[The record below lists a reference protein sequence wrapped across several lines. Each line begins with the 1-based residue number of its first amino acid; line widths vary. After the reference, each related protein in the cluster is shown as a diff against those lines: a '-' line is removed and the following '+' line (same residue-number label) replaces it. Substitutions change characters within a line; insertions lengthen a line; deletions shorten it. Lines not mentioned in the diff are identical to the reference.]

1 MKSFHHSIVLL
12 CSCLITLTVATAQ
25 QTNLPQLGKNPV
37 SEVVK
42 AMTIDEKV
50 SLLVGGGMFVPGM
63 QMPGAASQPSEA
75 QKRVTGAA
83 GTTAAIP
90 RLGIPAIVVCDGPA
104 GIHAFNA
111 GKSRVYYATAWPTG
125 TLLASSWDTSLVK
138 KVGLALGGEAKEYGI
153 DILLG
158 PGMNIH
164 RNPLGARNFEYYSED
179 PLLTGF
185 MASAMVDGIQRNG
198 VGVSAKHYFANNQE
212 TNRNTVNTK
221 ISERA
226 MREIYLKGWQMMVR
240 KSNPWTIM
248 SSYNLVNGPYA
259 AENFDLQTTILRK
272 EWGFKGFV
280 MSDWFGGKNA
290 VEMISAGNNLLMP
303 GTPPQK
309 KAILEAVK
317 NGKLEEKVLDQ
328 NVTEI
333 LNVILLTPTFKG
345 YKFSDNPS
353 LKDNA
358 KIAREAA
365 SESMVLLKNDGKA
378 LPITAGTKLAVFG
391 NNAMDLIAGGTG
403 SGDVNKMY
411 TVPLV
416 DGLFRAGFSMN
427 TDLYLSYKKYLETE
441 QGKRPKKSPIE
452 ELMSPSIPI
461 PEMNVSNE
469 DILKAAG
476 NADIAL
482 IAIGRNAGEGTDRK
496 EKDDYYLTEKEKSL
510 INDVAAAFHAKQK
523 KVIVTLNIGG
533 VVDLAQWRDQVD
545 AILLVWQP
553 GLEGGN
559 AMADVLS
566 GKVNPSGKL
575 ATTFPTAYKDDITAK
590 NFPGIE
596 FKDRPVTGLFGQK
609 SYEAEVV
616 YEEGVY
622 VGYRY
627 YNTFGIKPA
636 YEFGY
641 GLSYTDFSYGNL
653 KTSAP
658 VIIDKLQ
665 VSVTVTNSGSVAGKE
680 VVQLYVSAPNNKLDK
695 PAAELKAFAKTKLL
709 QPGESQEI
717 IFIISPADLASFD
730 TKTSSWIADAGNYT
744 ARIGTSQKTVLSS
757 TFKLGKDVVIEKVN
771 KVLVPKE
778 PINELKSALG
788 KGK

>member
-1 MKSFHHSIVLL
+1 MKAIYLRIVFF
-12 CSCLITLTVATAQ
+12 CCFLITLTTARAQ
-25 QTNLPQLGKNPV
+25 ENNLPQLGKSPI
-37 SEVVK
+37 SEVIK
-42 AMTIDEKV
+42 AMTLDEKV
-50 SLLVGGGMFVPGM
+50 SLLVGGGMYVPGM
-63 QMPGAASQPSEA
+63 AMPGAASQPSEA

-83 GTTAAIP
+83 GTTAAIT

-111 GKSRVYYATAWPTG
+111 GKSRLYYATAWPTG

-138 KVGLALGGEAKEYGI
+138 KVGVALGGEAKEYGI

-198 VGVSAKHYFANNQE
+198 VGVSAKHFFANNQE

-226 MREIYLKGWQMMVR
+226 MREIYLKPWQLMVK

-259 AENFDLQTTILRK
+259 AENPELLTTILRK

-280 MSDWFGGKNA
+280 MSDWFGGRNA
-290 VEMISAGNNLLMP
+290 VEMVRAGNNLLMP
-303 GTPPQK
+303 GLPMQK
-309 KAILEAVK
+309 TAILEAVK
-317 NGKLEEKVLDQ
+317 SGKLDEKILDQ
-328 NVTEI
+328 DVAEMLGI
-333 LNVILLTPTFKG
+333 IMLSPAFKG
-345 YKFSDNPS
+345 YKFSDNPP
-353 LKDNA
+353 LKENA
-358 KIAREAA
+358 KIAREAVA
-365 SESMVLLKNDGKA
+365 ESMVLLKNEGKA
-378 LPITAGTKLAVFG
+378 LPIAPGAKLAVFG
-391 NNAMDLIAGGTG
+391 NNAMELIAGGTG

-411 TVPLV
+411 TVPLS
-416 DGLFRAGFSMN
+416 DGLFRAGYSLN
-427 TDLYLSYKKYLETE
+427 TDLYRSYANYIETE
-441 QGKRPKKSPIE
+441 QRKRPKKSPIE
-452 ELMSPSIPI
+452 ELMNPPIPI
-461 PEMNVSNE
+461 AEMNVSNE

-510 INDVAAAFHAKQK
+510 IRDVASAFHARQK

-545 AILLVWQP
+545 AILLAWQP

-559 AMADVLS
+559 AMTDVLS

-575 ATTFPTAYKDDITAK
+575 ATTFPAAYQDDITAK
-590 NFPGIE
+590 NFPGKE
-596 FKDRPVTGLFGQK
+596 FKDRPVPGVFGQK
-609 SYEAEVV
+609 AYEAEVV

-627 YNTFGIKPA
+627 YNTFGIKPS

-658 VIIDKLQ
+658 VMTDNLQ
-665 VSVTVTNSGSVAGKE
+665 VNVTVTNSGSVAGKE
-680 VVQLYVSAPNNKLDK
+680 VVQLYISAPNNKLDK

-717 IFIISPADLASFD
+717 SFSISPADLASFD

-757 TFKLGKDVVIEKVN
+757 TFKLAKDVVTEKVN

-778 PINELKSALG
+778 PINELKSAMG